1 MFKAKLNFK
10 FYFVALILLG
20 CAALGWYGI
29 YFLQT
34 HEILMENGEPMEATT
49 RMVFAVLGTLIVSS
63 WSFSFLIV
71 LIQACRGYGFYM
83 DEDGIHNTVTAVV
96 FLSFIFVVPIK
107 EIPYSA
113 VIKTVENRGVVTL
126 ILDKSKLRMSS
137 FLNMFA
143 QQEYHFFHTFIKEKT
158 EEVQE
163 AYYNFSS
170 MDHE

>member
-10 FYFVALILLG
+10 FYIVALVLLG
-20 CAALGWYGI
+20 VVLLGWYGI

-34 HEILMENGEPMEATT
+34 QEILMENGEPMEATT
-49 RMVFAVLGTLIVSS
+49 KVVFTVLGMLIVSS
-63 WSFSFLIV
+63 WTFSFLMV
-71 LIQACRGYGFYM
+71 LIQALRGYGFYM
-83 DEDGIHNTVTAVV
+83 DEDGIHNTATVLV
-96 FLSFIFVVPIK
+96 FLSFIFVIPIK

-113 VIKTVENRGVVTL
+113 IVKTVEVRGIVTL

-143 QQEYHFFHTFIKEKT
+143 QQEYHFFHTFTKAKQ

-163 AYYNFSS
+163 AYYHYS
-170 MDHE
+170 MKNK

>member
-10 FYFVALILLG
+10 FYIVALVLLG
-20 CAALGWYGI
+20 VVLLGWYGI

-34 HEILMENGEPMEATT
+34 QEILMENGEPMESTT
-49 RMVFAVLGTLIVSS
+49 KVVFTVLGTLIVSS
-63 WSFSFLIV
+63 WTFSFLMV
-71 LIQACRGYGFYM
+71 LIQAFRGYGFYM
-83 DEDGIHNTVTAVV
+83 DEDGIHNTATVLV

-113 VIKTVENRGVVTL
+113 IIKTLEVRGIVTL

-143 QQEYHFFHTFIKEKT
+143 QQEYHFFHTFTKAKQ

-163 AYYNFSS
+163 AYYHFS
-170 MDHE
+170 MKK